1 METILAPMDLQSLW
15 KQPPSPPLHPS
26 PNAKSSLVR
35 LPSLFTMSTAASPR
49 LVGMSDVLSAQVSP
63 LKEKGLSRLP
73 SIGVMMNR
81 DESLSPVQRH
91 CMDLYK
97 QLQAKSPRQELNS
110 LLADAAVSQLN
121 ERVHK
126 ADRAKR
132 TSNAKLCGMA
142 ECNKRA
148 KAGGF
153 CIAHGGGL
161 RCSEAGCTKHAP
173 TLLAQQRQWQGC
185 APSFTTAPRG
195 ASPPVDDECLITF
208 GCDSVQRFGVQLVWT
223 PKTEGK
229 SAWQRPLPI
238 AVLTG
243 FRDSQLVLPQVGSQ
257 WLQGVPATSFSCKA
271 KH

>member
-1 METILAPMDLQSLW
+1 MWAAQ
-15 KQPPSPPLHPS
+15 Q
-26 PNAKSSLVR
+26 
-35 LPSLFTMSTAASPR
+35 TAWASPER
-49 LVGMSDVLSAQVSP
+49 FA
-63 LKEKGLSRLP
+63 ERT
-73 SIGVMMNR
+73 
-81 DESLSPVQRH
+81 
-91 CMDLYK
+91 
-97 QLQAKSPRQELNS
+97 S
-110 LLADAAVSQLN
+110 LLPMMQ
-121 ERVHK
+121 
-126 ADRAKR
+126 
-132 TSNAKLCGMA
+132 
-142 ECNKRA
+142 
-148 KAGGF
+148 
-153 CIAHGGGL
+153 
-161 RCSEAGCTKHAP
+161 P